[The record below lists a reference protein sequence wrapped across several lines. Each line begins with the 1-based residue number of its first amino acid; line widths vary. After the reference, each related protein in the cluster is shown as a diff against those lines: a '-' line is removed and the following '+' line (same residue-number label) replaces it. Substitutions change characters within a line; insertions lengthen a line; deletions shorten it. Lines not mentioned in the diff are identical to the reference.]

1 MLRNDFFEYQLY
13 NQGENH
19 GKYKK
24 DNKVRQYK
32 KRRDRDIKKQI
43 TQPEIMFK
51 RIKELLA
58 FDAHI
63 KYQYA

>member
-24 DNKVRQYK
+24 HNKVRKYK